1 MQGPIRRIVTGHN
14 AAGLAVIRRD
24 ETIATQPLPG
34 GEASFAKLWTTDTSP
49 ADNQDDGDGALRQTG
64 LTCPGGSVLRIV
76 DIPPGQRS
84 PLHRTQSIDYGIV
97 LAGEP
102 DMELD
107 GGETVH
113 LRTGDVVIQRGTNHA
128 WINRG
133 NSMVRMAF
141 VLLEARPIE
150 IDGQLLAAR

>member
-1 MQGPIRRIVTGHN
+1 MQGRIRRIVTGHN

-24 ETIATQPLPG
+24 ETIFTQPIPG
-34 GEASFAKLWTTDTSP
+34 GEASFARLWTTDTSP
-49 ADNQDDGDGALRQTG
+49 ADNQDDSDGALLPTG

-84 PLHRTQSIDYGIV
+84 PLHRTHSIDYGIV
-97 LAGEP
+97 LDGEL

-113 LRTGDVVIQRGTNHA
+113 LAAGDVVIQRGTNHT
-128 WINRG
+128 WVNRG
-133 NSMVRMAF
+133 HGMARMAF

-150 IDGQLLAAR
+150 IDGQILDAR